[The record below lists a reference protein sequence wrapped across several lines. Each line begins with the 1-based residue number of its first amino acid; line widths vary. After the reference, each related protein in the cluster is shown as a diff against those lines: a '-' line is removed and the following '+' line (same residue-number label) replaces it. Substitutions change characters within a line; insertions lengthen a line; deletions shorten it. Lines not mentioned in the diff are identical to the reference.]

1 MLRPGGMGNSL
12 RAVASIDRSGGGK
25 YSIYRTNVRTEC
37 CFFMSRTSSP
47 HREPQEKLQIILRH
61 AAQVFCDKGYEGA
74 SIRDISR
81 SSGVSLAGLYHYI
94 KSKQELLYLIQIH
107 TFKTIVT
114 RLEKSLD
121 GVTHPVEKL
130 RILVRNH
137 LDYFLQHPVEM
148 KVLAHE
154 DEALE
159 GTYRKEVLGVKRRY
173 VEIALGIFEEMRRA
187 GAARSVNP
195 RVAVL
200 SLFGMM
206 NWTYTW
212 HRAEM
217 DPQADALSETIA
229 GMFLHGVMNG
239 HGDTRSKSARPAPAH
254 LRNRRAR
261 ADNL

>member
-1 MLRPGGMGNSL
+1 MMQKKRTSAEPSRTASL
-12 RAVASIDRSGGGK
+12 DRLGSGK
-25 YSIYRTNVRTEC
+25 YSIYRTNVRTEPR
-37 CFFMSRTSSP
+37 FFMPKPSVPQPER
-47 HREPQEKLQIILRH
+47 QEKLQVILRH
-61 AAQVFCDKGYEGA
+61 AAQVFCEKGYEGA

-81 SSGVSLAGLYHYI
+81 SSGISLAGLYHYI

-107 TFKTIVT
+107 TFKTILA
-114 RLEKSLD
+114 RLENSLT
-121 GVTHPVEKL
+121 GLNEPVEKL
-130 RILVRNH
+130 RILVHNH

-148 KVLAHE
+148 KLLAHE

-159 GTYRKEVLGVKRRY
+159 GTFRKEVLEVKRRY
-173 VEIALGIFEEMRRA
+173 VEIALEIFEEMREA
-187 GAARSVNP
+187 GVARRLNP

-212 HRAEM
+212 HRPEM
-217 DPQADALSETIA
+217 DPQADALAETIA

-239 HGDTRSKSARPAPAH
+239 HGDTRAKAVRPAAAS

>member
-1 MLRPGGMGNSL
+1 MH
-12 RAVASIDRSGGGK
+12 K
-25 YSIYRTNVRTEC
+25 
-37 CFFMSRTSSP
+37 TSAP
-47 HREPQEKLQIILRH
+47 HREPQEKLQVILGH

-107 TFKTIVT
+107 TFKTIVA
-114 RLEKSLD
+114 RLENNLT
-121 GVTHPVEKL
+121 GVTEPVEKL

-137 LDYFLQHPVEM
+137 LDYFLRHPVEM

-159 GTYRKEVLGVKRRY
+159 GAFRKEVLEVKKRY
-173 VEIALGIFEEMRRA
+173 VEIALDIFEEMRRT
-187 GAARSVNP
+187 GIARRLNP

-212 HRAEM
+212 HRPEM
-217 DPQADALSETIA
+217 DPQADALAETIA

-239 HGDTRSKSARPAPAH
+239 HGDVRAQSVRPAAAR

>member
-1 MLRPGGMGNSL
+1 MVWQNELGGSTDANLDSPGG
-12 RAVASIDRSGGGK
+12 RK
-25 YSIYRTNVRTEC
+25 YSNYRTNVRTELTV
-37 CFFMSRTSSP
+37 FMPKTSAP
-47 HREPQEKLQIILRH
+47 QREPQEKLQVILRH
-61 AAQVFCDKGYEGA
+61 AAHVFCEKGYEGA

-107 TFKTIVT
+107 TFKTIVA
-114 RLEKSLD
+114 RLEKSLI
-121 GVTHPVEKL
+121 GVTQPEEKL
-130 RILVRNH
+130 RILVHNH
-137 LDYFLQHPVEM
+137 LDYFLRHPVEM

-159 GTYRKEVLGVKRRY
+159 GAFRKEVLEVKRRY
-173 VEIALGIFEEMRRA
+173 VEIALDIFEEMRRT
-187 GAARSVNP
+187 GTARRLNP

-212 HRAEM
+212 HRAEI
-217 DPQADALSETIA
+217 DPQADALAETIA

-239 HGDTRSKSARPAPAH
+239 HGDARSKSARPAVAR

>member
-1 MLRPGGMGNSL
+1 LTGWSAGSILVTERTFERNLASFMPRPS
-12 RAVASIDRSGGGK
+12 V
-25 YSIYRTNVRTEC
+25 
-37 CFFMSRTSSP
+37 P
-47 HREPQEKLQIILRH
+47 QREPQEKLQVILRH

-107 TFKTIVT
+107 TFKTIVA
-114 RLEKSLD
+114 RLEKRLA
-121 GVTHPVEKL
+121 GVSEPVEKL
-130 RILVRNH
+130 RILVHNH

-159 GTYRKEVLGVKRRY
+159 GTFRKEVLEVKRRY
-173 VEIALGIFEEMRRA
+173 VEIALEIFEEMRKA
-187 GAARSVNP
+187 GAVRRLNP

-212 HRAEM
+212 HRAAA
-217 DPQADALSETIA
+217 DPQADALAETIA

-239 HGDTRSKSARPAPAH
+239 HGDARPKSVRPVAAR

>member
-1 MLRPGGMGNSL
+1 MGRFRLRRTSSL
-12 RAVASIDRSGGGK
+12 DRLNAWK
-25 YSIYRTNVRTEC
+25 YSAYRTNVRTELASL
-37 CFFMSRTSSP
+37 MPKNTVP
-47 HREPQEKLQIILRH
+47 QREPQEKLQVILRH
-61 AAQVFCDKGYEGA
+61 AAQVFCEKGYEGA

-107 TFKTIVT
+107 TFKTIVA
-114 RLEKSLD
+114 RLEKSLA
-121 GVTHPVEKL
+121 GVTEPVEKL
-130 RILVRNH
+130 RILVHNH
-137 LDYFLQHPVEM
+137 LDYFLRHPVEM

-159 GTYRKEVLGVKRRY
+159 GPFRKEVLEVKRRY
-173 VEIALGIFEEMRRA
+173 VEIALNIFEELRA
-187 GAARSVNP
+187 TGAARRINP

-217 DPQADALSETIA
+217 DPQADALAETIA

-239 HGDTRSKSARPAPAH
+239 HGNAHSKPMRPAAAR
-254 LRNRRAR
+254 LRNRRAQ